1 MKNKILGVATTGLL
15 GTLLAFAE
23 DGNVQADRER
33 ISLFSVPLVCEAAP
47 EIGCGSRSKPIL
59 LELQRQPEIAEAWV
73 NETGTVLAVV
83 WMDASDSQ
91 ARAKTV
97 ETILET
103 NGAAGTELNGQNR
116 EIELKKFATRN
127 NWYRGAEVDN
137 LSKREAA
144 IIAARLVRRVQA
156 KVALSEEKAQG
167 LATKLAQVIQDRFIS
182 EARSSKLE
190 FYEEVM
196 KVVRENLDERGVAA
210 FQEAIAKGYRPQ
222 AEDNEGTKTQKP
234 SCCSAKAG

>member
-15 GTLLAFAE
+15 GTLFAFAE
-23 DGNVQADRER
+23 DSNVQADRER

-73 NETGTVLAVV
+73 
-83 WMDASDSQ
+83 
-91 ARAKTV
+91 
-97 ETILET
+97 
-103 NGAAGTELNGQNR
+103 
-116 EIELKKFATRN
+116 
-127 NWYRGAEVDN
+127 
-137 LSKREAA
+137 
-144 IIAARLVRRVQA
+144 
-156 KVALSEEKAQG
+156 KAQG
-167 LATKLAQVIQDRFIS
+167 LAMKLAQIIQDRFIS

-190 FYEEVM
+190 VYEEVM
-196 KVVRENLDERGVAA
+196 KVVRENLDERGVAV

-222 AEDNEGTKTQKP
+222 AEDNEGTKTHKP